1 MGNERIPTRIYD
13 DVASTSSTIARMN
26 EGSRKRK
33 APSSP
38 IPDDNSHSPLVV
50 ADDKDDEG
58 REDEEEEKENG
69 GDEIDDEEE
78 GNDEEENGISPAWP
92 KSDDCELFK
101 RIRKAC
107 PKDDAIKYESRVN
120 HLNWESIKFQDYSAE
135 ECKNRWLHVQT
146 HLRNY
151 RILAEVLEDAES
163 WVDGPCYNNLNK
175 RRKNNQ
181 KCPDDQ
187 PKKPRT
193 SYMLPSMKPKDAVLE
208 KPSGLEVK
216 NVMAPKTLISPA
228 LAASSQLLF
237 KAGKMTE
244 PLKPPTSAAA
254 YYVMTHKS
262 RFGERTPD
270 EIDFVWIKLSVEKR
284 KKWIEEHSKK
294 YEDYVLDMIKFA
306 QTLNPAELRSFRIF
320 MKNRA
325 RGLEDGDKNSQC
337 TSASLKSSEGSSDS
351 PPKKPASSAD
361 SKSAK
366 SPSKIQPSVNANVKS
381 STEKEVASQSLFKAG
396 KMTEPLKPP
405 ASAVAYYVMTHHSKL
420 GNLTPAEIDALWVM
434 LPEKEKK
441 KCIEEHK
448 KKHEDYVR
456 DFEKFIRILNP
467 AELRSYRTIMKIRA
481 RDEEEE
487 VQESSDEESSDEERN
502 DEERML

>member
-1 MGNERIPTRIYD
+1 MGNERIPTMMYD
-13 DVASTSSTIARMN
+13 DVASTSSAIARMN

-33 APSSP
+33 ASSSP
-38 IPDDNSHSPLVV
+38 IPDDNSHSPLVLVV

-78 GNDEEENGISPAWP
+78 GNDEEENGIAPAWP

-107 PKDDAIKYESRVN
+107 PKDDAMKYESRVN

-175 RRKNNQ
+175 RGKNDQ
-181 KCPDDQ
+181 KHPEDQ
-187 PKKPRT
+187 PTKPRT
-193 SYMLPSMKPKDAVLE
+193 SYMLPSMEPKDAVLE

-216 NVMAPKTLISPA
+216 NVMAPKRLIS
-228 LAASSQLLF
+228 ASGQLLF
-237 KAGKMTE
+237 KAGNMTE

-254 YYVMTHKS
+254 YYVMTHQS

-306 QTLNPAELRSFRIF
+306 KSLNPAELRSFRIF
-320 MKNRA
+320 MELVVWKM
-325 RGLEDGDKNSQC
+325 EI
-337 TSASLKSSEGSSDS
+337 E
-351 PPKKPASSAD
+351 
-361 SKSAK
+361 
-366 SPSKIQPSVNANVKS
+366 IVNPFPH
-381 STEKEVASQSLFKAG
+381 L
-396 KMTEPLKPP
+396 
-405 ASAVAYYVMTHHSKL
+405 
-420 GNLTPAEIDALWVM
+420 
-434 LPEKEKK
+434 
-441 KCIEEHK
+441 
-448 KKHEDYVR
+448 
-456 DFEKFIRILNP
+456 
-467 AELRSYRTIMKIRA
+467 
-481 RDEEEE
+481 
-487 VQESSDEESSDEERN
+487 
-502 DEERML
+502 